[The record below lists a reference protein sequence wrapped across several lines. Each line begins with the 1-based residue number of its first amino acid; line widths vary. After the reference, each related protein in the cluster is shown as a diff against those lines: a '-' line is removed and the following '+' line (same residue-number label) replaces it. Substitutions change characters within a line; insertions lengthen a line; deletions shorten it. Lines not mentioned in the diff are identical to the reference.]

1 MIRAVIL
8 EFMYMH
14 GPGVAWRTP
23 LSLKSASVYGIFSQ
37 VSWDMGKQ
45 SKISTPT
52 KKVPARRSMEM
63 SSLVF
68 AMTSRIVAVL
78 IGRYAQNLFDE
89 KSTDENAGPG
99 PVYKIKHYSARHMC
113 VCMCVTPQILLG

>member
-23 LSLKSASVYGIFSQ
+23 PSLKSASVYGIFSQ

-78 IGRYAQNLFDE
+78 LVAMLKIY
-89 KSTDENAGPG
+89 STKKVQMKMQA
-99 PVYKIKHYSARHMC
+99 PVRCIR
-113 VCMCVTPQILLG
+113 